1 MEKSTIHLS
10 PEESVMLR
18 RAVND
23 DVDIS
28 INHQKERTRG
38 NKQLY
43 PAWNRIC
50 ALMDRIQDTAEH
62 INNIELHNEKENR
75 SAFSFMDLMNYGSV
89 LIDCIYEIA
98 RIYEVDLSKY
108 EQSSDVFHNTGKD
121 NKGSDKKYFEYL
133 RSLCSVHPFDTSRH
147 SSYQDTDFEC
157 CPYVSWSEE
166 KYRREGYNYLEAQV
180 YTNKESGNYYK
191 VVTISLSAI
200 ITYIENTYKLL
211 ETIIIPGIEAF
222 KDRHRSILRDQRM
235 KHKEDFPDYI
245 SYLQYLKMETHKRY
259 RGDDDYFIDNTIRF
273 FKISFMDPKNKK
285 CLGKYQNALKLAID
299 FFHASL
305 QNMDYEGYQNTG
317 IRFPSEDE
325 GTSLLDCLLHMRNN
339 SNEACRH
346 GYEIGTLH
354 ELYSDTD
361 PGYYAMSQ
369 LEKIKPFLEKYVSF
383 DEAKTHIEYYI
394 LSQLALYADSLRHK
408 NILNQ
413 NIPNELLYRFR
424 RLSDKGWNKLHQERK
439 RKDSDNVTLEEYSEL
454 CNMYLGIN
462 ESEDCIA
469 TRE

>member
-10 PEESVMLR
+10 PEISVMLR

-28 INHQKERTRG
+28 ITHEKERSHG
-38 NKQLY
+38 NGKLY

-75 SAFSFMDLMNYGSV
+75 SAFSFIDLMNYGSV

-98 RIYEVDLSKY
+98 RIYEVDLSKF

-121 NKGSDKKYFEYL
+121 NRGSDKKYFEYL
-133 RSLCSVHPFDTSRH
+133 RSLCSVHPIDTSRH

-157 CPYVSWSEE
+157 CPYVCWSAD
-166 KYRREGYNYLEAQV
+166 KYHREGYNYLEAQV
-180 YTNKESGNYYK
+180 YTNKETGNYYK
-191 VVTISLSAI
+191 VVTIPLSSI
-200 ITYIENTYKLL
+200 IMYIEDNYKRL

-222 KDRHRSILRDQRM
+222 KEHQRDTFRKQSM
-235 KHKEDFPDYI
+235 KHKEDFSDYI
-245 SYLQYLKMETHKRY
+245 DYLVYLKEELHKRY
-259 RGDDDYFIDNTIRF
+259 REDDDYLIDNTIRF
-273 FKISFMDPKNKK
+273 FKMSFENPLNER
-285 CLGKYQNALKLAID
+285 CLVKYQNALKLAID

-305 QNMDYEGYQNTG
+305 QNMDCEGYQNTG

-325 GTSLLDCLLHMRNN
+325 GTSLLYCLLYMRNN
-339 SNEACRH
+339 SKEACIH

-354 ELYSDTD
+354 ELYSDND
-361 PGYYAMSQ
+361 SGYYAMSQ
-369 LEKIKPFLEKYVSF
+369 LERIKPFLERYVLF
-383 DEAKTHIEYYI
+383 DEAKTHLEYYI

-413 NIPNELLYRFR
+413 NIPNEMQYRFR
-424 RLSDKGWNKLHQERK
+424 RLSDKEWDNLHQERK
-439 RKDSDNVTLEEYSEL
+439 RNQSADVTYEEYLRL
-454 CNMYLGIN
+454 CNMYLGNN
-462 ESEDCIA
+462 ENSEDM
-469 TRE
+469 